1 MLKKILARIIKWLR
15 LITFSTL
22 EILLFAFCWTMMMIN
37 LGEIHQSKYFF
48 ILNYRKLILKANKKI
63 YENDNLSSFI
73 KRFISIYYRS
83 SEAVVYERFIFIF
96 LFFSPLANNFYIFYF
111 LWVRAFWCGRA
122 KFFSF
127 PLNFFN
133 ILLLKISIS
142 WCIKRWR
149 RKIAISS
156 KFIAQNSNKKIKLLL
171 LFHQQA
177 RDNKKEYYLIFH
189 SLKWVF
195 SWIFKNNFSI
205 IDAQHDGMIKWLLW
219 DPI

>member
-1 MLKKILARIIKWLR
+1 MGVLFTLMENSCKTGYEKMTKIKINYTVEESRMLKKILARIIKWLR

-96 LFFSPLANNFYIFYF
+96 LFFSPLANNFYIFIFCEWGLFDVEGQSFSVF
-111 LWVRAFWCGRA
+111 L
-122 KFFSF
+122 
-127 PLNFFN
+127 
-133 ILLLKISIS
+133 SI
-142 WCIKRWR
+142 
-149 RKIAISS
+149 
-156 KFIAQNSNKKIKLLL
+156 F
-171 LFHQQA
+171 
-177 RDNKKEYYLIFH
+177 LIFFCWK
-189 SLKWVF
+189 SLYPDV
-195 SWIFKNNFSI
+195 
-205 IDAQHDGMIKWLLW
+205 
-219 DPI
+219 